1 MRKVRGTTLLSL
13 LVLMMLLFA
22 ACGGGDD
29 GGDGDGGTTTQAAGD
44 CDPSTLEPAEAAAGS
59 ESPTPTGTGTATATT
74 SPAATSPATSP
85 SPTSPSAAAYSLAQ
99 AKPTRT
105 IGVFGDRTGENANII
120 IPSHNAMD
128 LAVRQA
134 NEAGDLPVNLV
145 FKPLDNRNGAADTAP
160 AIAQQFIGDPSVV
173 AVLGG
178 GFSGETGATGQLFSE
193 ADLLFFSASATR
205 PDLTEQGWETF
216 FRGLANDNDQG
227 SAIVEVFEHL
237 GCDRVAIVDDK
248 TQYGEGL
255 GNVAS
260 AAAEDAGLDVVLDE
274 SIEPTTD
281 YTALVDSVIAA
292 DPQAVFYSGYAA
304 QFQLV
309 ARQLREKG
317 FEGLISSGDGS
328 KEEAIGEKIGQ
339 QDAENVLLTCP
350 CPDINLSPDEDAQA
364 FVEAYEAQWNERPG
378 IYAAEGYDVANAAI
392 ESIRQCGED
401 GAEAVTR
408 ECVVENLRDSS
419 YDGITKT
426 MEFDDNG
433 QVETGAVSLFII
445 KDAVVRE
452 VGTVDSL

>member
-1 MRKVRGTTLLSL
+1 MRKARGTTLLSL
-13 LVLMMLLFA
+13 LMLLMLILA

-29 GGDGDGGTTTQAAGD
+29 GGGGGGGTTASGD
-44 CDPSTLEPAEAAAGS
+44 CDPETLEPAQAVGD
-59 ESPTPTGTGTATATT
+59 ESPAPAGTASPTGGT
-74 SPAATSPATSP
+74 SPAATTSPEATSTAT
-85 SPTSPSAAAYSLAQ
+85 TSPSAAAYSLAQ
-99 AKPTRT
+99 AEPTVT
-105 IGVFGDRTGENANII
+105 IGTFGDRTGENANII

-193 ADLLFFSASATR
+193 AGLLFFSASATR

-227 SAIVEVFEHL
+227 SAIIEVFEHL
-237 GCDRVAIVDDK
+237 GCERIAIVDDK

-255 GNVAS
+255 GNVAG

-292 DPQAVFYSGYAA
+292 DPQALFYSGYAA

-317 FEGLISSGDGS
+317 FEGIIASGDGS

-339 QDAENVLLTCP
+339 QEAENVLLTCP

-364 FVEAYEAQWNERPG
+364 FVEAYEEQWNERPG
-378 IYAAEGYDVANAAI
+378 IYAAEGYDVANTTIDA
-392 ESIRQCGED
+392 IRQCAED
-401 GAEAVTR
+401 GADAVTR
-408 ECVVENLRDSS
+408 ECVVENVRNSS

-426 MEFDDNG
+426 MEFDENG
-433 QVETGAVSLFII
+433 QVETGAVSLFIV